1 MARASQL
8 LIGLLLVSTLLAVLG
23 CITAPPPT
31 AAREPTTA
39 PTPTTSPTPTPL
51 PSTTATPIPTSTPV
65 PATTPLPASTTVT
78 AATPLPAGTPAPT
91 ATPAPT
97 LQPSEAIASLEWVSD
112 GLAPSETPSV
122 EQLELASATSQRYFR
137 ALMDAPWVRKKQKF
151 AIWEEVVSE
160 LTQLA
165 ALDEDAALR
174 TLELELAETI
184 EYADPTTI
192 GFLRSLASSDPEGL
206 RLLLSHPSLDE
217 GDAGGE
223 DRFLPLLY
231 LEMHNADA
239 AALVEALPWVQDG
252 LGYFDFSYVVEL
264 GKLARLSPRALQA
277 MLREERDWLPPGA
290 GSFSYPEALGL
301 IDSVAAVDEEAALRI
316 IDMPFLET
324 MQEPDFY
331 ALERLA
337 ALAASHPQQLVDM
350 LAHPAVTAGDG
361 ALVGTIILLL
371 DLRLRDPEAS
381 DALEGLPWV
390 QDGIVEYMEDTASV
404 DSGPLHQNAADV
416 FDLLFLMEH
425 GPSGREL
432 FLTAAAKAWMQ
443 NGMVDYEREV
453 LSALLSRS
461 NTQRERAQRLVRGQ
475 SLDAIATLWWTQR
488 EYELSEP
495 SSVRGLRGLL
505 QLGGL
510 EDDLV
515 FRAVMDRPWVQD
527 GLTSDEVVLIEYLLL
542 AFGEPSGGARPTLT
556 FIGRI
561 GDYEL
566 GMFVVSL
573 YLGQHDPEA
582 AAALAALP
590 WVQDGIDMTRSYR
603 GEFTFV
609 DNLLYVWEHWSVLV
623 SSPEGQSWER
633 SSLFLDLLNK
643 SWVRDEVEDH
653 EHSMLITLANL
664 PKRFAL
670 RLLPM
675 PFLDTLGPA
684 ESKMLGGLSNR
695 IRNNPGALDRLLD
708 RPEYAEGLTDDNFAE
723 AMELLARLLA

>member
-1 MARASQL
+1 MARSSQL
-8 LIGLLLVSTLLAVLG
+8 LVGLLLVSTLLAVLG

-51 PSTTATPIPTSTPV
+51 PSTKATPIPTSTPV

-78 AATPLPAGTPAPT
+78 AATPLPASTPAPT

-217 GDAGGE
+217 SDADGE

-231 LEMHNADA
+231 LEMHDPNA
-239 AALVEALPWVQDG
+239 AAVVEELPWVQDG
-252 LGYFDFSYVVEL
+252 LRYLDFSYVVEL
-264 GKLARLSPRALQA
+264 GRLARLSPRVFQA
-277 MLREERDWLPPGA
+277 MLREERDWLPPGP
-290 GSFSYPEALGL
+290 GSSEYPEALAL
-301 IDSVAAVDEEAALRI
+301 IDSVAAVNEEAALRI
-316 IDMPFLET
+316 IDMPSLET
-324 MQEPDFY
+324 MEKPDFY

-337 ALAASHPQQLVDM
+337 ALAASHPQLLVEV
-350 LAHPAVTAGDG
+350 LAHPAVTTGDG
-361 ALVGTIILLL
+361 VLYSAIVLLL

-381 DALEGLPWV
+381 AALEGMPWM
-390 QDGIVEYMEDTASV
+390 QEGILEYMADAAAV
-404 DSGPLHQNAADV
+404 DAEPLRQDAADV
-416 FDLLFLMEH
+416 FELLLLMEH
-425 GPSGREL
+425 GPSEREL
-432 FLTAAAKAWMQ
+432 FLTAAAKPWMQ
-443 NGMVDYEREV
+443 NGMIDHEREV
-453 LSALLSRS
+453 VADLTART
-461 NTQRERAQRLVRGQ
+461 NAERALAQRIVRGK
-475 SLDAIATLWWTQR
+475 SLDAIDKLHWVEWEDER
-488 EYELSEP
+488 YVP
-495 SSVRGLRGLL
+495 PNLRSLIH
-505 QLGGL
+505 LGAL
-510 EDDLV
+510 EDDRA
-515 FRAVMDRPWVQD
+515 FRAVLDRPWVND
-527 GLTSDEVVLIEYLLL
+527 GLTSGEAALIAILVRTFSPGHGLLDL
-542 AFGEPSGGARPTLT
+542 QDFRLS
-556 FIGRI
+556 

-566 GMFVVSL
+566 GMYLVSL
-573 YLGQHDPEA
+573 RLRRYDPEA
-582 AAALAALP
+582 ADALEALP
-590 WVQDGIDMTRSYR
+590 WVQDGIESSPVYP
-603 GEFTFV
+603 GEPDVV
-609 DNLLYVWEHWSVLV
+609 DTLQYVWERWSLQG
-623 SSPEGQSWER
+623 SDWEEP
-633 SSLFLDLLNK
+633 SLQGSGLFQDLLNK
-643 SWVRDEVEDH
+643 SWVRVEVEGPQL
-653 EHSMLITLANL
+653 SMLWALAFSPRGL
-664 PKRFAL
+664 AL

-675 PFLDTLGPA
+675 PFLDTVERSEVQLV
-684 ESKMLGGLSNR
+684 
-695 IRNNPGALDRLLD
+695 RNLRQVNDDHPGALESLLD

>member
-1 MARASQL
+1 MKQSPPWNGSA
-8 LIGLLLVSTLLAVLG
+8 
-23 CITAPPPT
+23 TAWP
-31 AAREPTTA
+31 
-39 PTPTTSPTPTPL
+39 
-51 PSTTATPIPTSTPV
+51 
-65 PATTPLPASTTVT
+65 
-78 AATPLPAGTPAPT
+78 
-91 ATPAPT
+91 
-97 LQPSEAIASLEWVSD
+97 
-112 GLAPSETPSV
+112 PSETSRV
-122 EQLELASATSQRYFR
+122 ERLELAAATSTRYFW
-137 ALMDAPWVRKKQKF
+137 ALIDAPWVRYQRNF
-151 AIWEEVVSE
+151 AIWHEIVSE

-174 TLELELAETI
+174 ALELELAEAI
-184 EYADPTTI
+184 EYADVITI
-192 GFLRSLASSDPEGL
+192 GFLRSLAASDPEGL
-206 RLLLSHPSLDE
+206 RRLLSHPSLDE
-217 GDAGGE
+217 SDADGE

-231 LEMHNADA
+231 LELHDPDA
-239 AALVEALPWVQDG
+239 AAVIEALPWVRDG

-264 GKLARLSPRALQA
+264 GRLARLSPRVFQA
-277 MLREERDWLPPGA
+277 MLREERDWLPPGP
-290 GSFSYPEALGL
+290 GSFSFPEALAL
-301 IDSVAAVDEEAALRI
+301 IDSVAALDEEAALRI

-337 ALAASHPQQLVDM
+337 ALAASHPQQLVDV

-371 DLRLRDPEAS
+371 DLRPRDPEAS

-390 QDGIVEYMEDTASV
+390 QEGIVEYMEDTASV
-404 DSGPLHQNAADV
+404 DPEPLREEAEDV
-416 FDLLFLMEH
+416 FDLLLLLEH

-453 LSALLSRS
+453 LSALLSKS

-510 EDDLV
+510 EDDRV

-527 GLTSDEVVLIEYLLL
+527 GLTSDEVFLIEYLLL
-542 AFGEPSGGARPTLT
+542 AFGEPSGGARPSLT

-590 WVQDGIDMTRSYR
+590 WVQDGIDMTRGYG
-603 GEFTFV
+603 GEFSFV
-609 DNLLYVWEHWSVLV
+609 DDLVGMWAHWSVRV
-623 SSPEGQSWER
+623 SSPEGQGWEGA
-633 SSLFLDLLNK
+633 SLFQDLLKK
-643 SWVRDEVEDH
+643 SWVRDGVEKH
-653 EHSMLITLANL
+653 ERSMLSFIRIFPRPLAQ
-664 PKRFAL
+664 

-675 PFLDTLGPA
+675 PFLDTVEQTEGELA
-684 ESKMLGGLSNR
+684 SRLHNQMYSD
-695 IRNNPGALDRLLD
+695 PGALGRLLD
-708 RPEYAEGLTDDNFAE
+708 LPEYAEGLTDDNFAE
-723 AMELLARLLA
+723 AMALLRRLLA